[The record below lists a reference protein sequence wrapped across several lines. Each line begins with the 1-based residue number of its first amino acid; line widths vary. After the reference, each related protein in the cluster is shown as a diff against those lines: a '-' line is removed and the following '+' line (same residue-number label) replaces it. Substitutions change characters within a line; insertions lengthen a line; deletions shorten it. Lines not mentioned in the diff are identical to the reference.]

1 MIDSKKD
8 PFAFNGTIKW
18 GTAGFFVLLH
28 VLPLSLFW
36 LGFQPQDLMAAFVF
50 YVMMAFGITAGYHR
64 YFAHKTFQTNRVMQ
78 FLFAVLGSLTFQR
91 VLPWAAQH
99 RHHHRSSDTEKDLH
113 SPIRGLLWSH
123 LLWMFQGRDYK
134 AIVATVPDLTKYPE
148 LRWINRWCYLVP
160 ATAIA
165 VCYAVGGWSMVIGG
179 FVLAVVFTWHIMLS
193 INSLTHLMGKRRYVT
208 TDTSRNSFLLAILAF
223 GEGWHNNHHY
233 FSTST
238 RQGFKWWEIDVSYY
252 LLKVLSAFGLVK
264 KMRSIPAVLAKRNLI
279 ADGHFDVGEARAAQ
293 LRMKFLGRRNL
304 VPQVFMHVFSI
315 AGAVTVATLLV
326 VFAALNGNTH
336 LIVGGAIFGATLLAF
351 FILHIWKFGV
361 SRNNLYLLIA
371 GAVTPLFIM
380 LGRVTPV
387 AWAVLATVIVTVGM
401 VILARAIRKRI
412 GSLEILANVLIAV
425 AVAFTLL
432 VFWKGGFI
440 EGWVLYYCVAAV
452 VLFTGAYRYRY
463 AFEVMRLQPLFQLVL
478 LAGSTSYFFFLN
490 HLIG

>member
-1 MIDSKKD
+1 MTEQKKD
-8 PFAFNGTIKW
+8 PFQFNGKIKW
-18 GTAGFFVLLH
+18 GTAGFFFLLH
-28 VLPLSLFW
+28 VLPLALFW
-36 LGFQPQDLMAAFVF
+36 TGIQRQDLIAAFIL
-50 YVMMAFGITAGYHR
+50 YCLMAFGITAGYHR
-64 YFAHKTFQTNRVMQ
+64 YFAHKTYQTNRVVQ
-78 FLFAVLGSLTFQR
+78 FFFAVLGSLTFQR

-160 ATAIA
+160 ATAMAI
-165 VCYAVGGWSMVIGG
+165 CYAIGGWSMVVGG
-179 FVLAVVFTWHIMLS
+179 FVLSVVFTWHIMLS
-193 INSLTHLMGKRRYVT
+193 INSLTHLMGRRRYVT

-252 LLKVLSAFGLVK
+252 LLKGMSLFGLVK

-279 ADGHFDVGEARAAQ
+279 ADGHVDVGELRAAE
-293 LRMKFLGRRNL
+293 LRMKFLGRPKV
-304 VPQVFMHVFSI
+304 VPRIIAHVLTI
-315 AGAVTVATLLV
+315 AGAVTVTTLLV
-326 VFAALNGNTH
+326 VFASIHGNVH
-336 LIVGGAIFGATLLAF
+336 LIVGGAVFGATLLAF

-361 SRNNLYLLIA
+361 SRNNLYLLVA
-371 GAVTPLFIM
+371 GAVTPLFVL

-387 AWAVLATVIVTVGM
+387 AWAVLATVLVTVGL
-401 VILARAIRKRI
+401 VILARVVRKRI
-412 GSLEILANVLIAV
+412 DSLETVANILIAS
-425 AVAFTLL
+425 AVAMTLL
-432 VFWKGGFI
+432 IFWKGGFI
-440 EGWVLYYCVAAV
+440 ESSMLYYCLVAI
-452 VLFTGAYRYRY
+452 VLFAGAYRYRY

-478 LAGSTSYFFFLN
+478 FAGSTSYFFFLQQ
-490 HLIG
+490 LIA

>member
-1 MIDSKKD
+1 MTEQKKD
-8 PFAFNGTIKW
+8 PFQFNGTIKW
-18 GTAGFFVLLH
+18 GTAAFFLLLH
-28 VLPLSLFW
+28 LLPITLIW
-36 LGFQPQDLMAAFVF
+36 TGIQRQDFLAAFIL

-64 YFAHKTFQTNRVMQ
+64 YFAHKTFQTNRVVQ
-78 FLFAVLGSLTFQR
+78 FFFAMLGSLTFQR

-113 SPIRGLLWSH
+113 SPVRGLLWSH

-134 AIVATVPDLTKYPE
+134 AIVKTVPDLMKYPE

-160 ATAIA
+160 ATAIGI
-165 VCYAVGGWSMVIGG
+165 CYAIGGWSMVVGG
-179 FVLAVVFTWHIMLS
+179 FVLAVVFTWHVMLS

-238 RQGFKWWEIDVSYY
+238 RQGFKWWEIDISYY
-252 LLKVLSAFGLVK
+252 LLKLLSVFGLVK
-264 KMRSIPAVLAKRNLI
+264 KMRSIPEVLAKRNLI
-279 ADGHFDVGEARAAQ
+279 ADGHFDVGEARAAD
-293 LRMKFLGRRNL
+293 LRMKFLGRPKL
-304 VPQVFMHVFSI
+304 IPQVLIHVLSI
-315 AGAVTVATLLV
+315 AGAVAVTTLLV
-326 VFAALNGNTH
+326 VFAALNGNVH
-336 LIVGGAIFGATLLAF
+336 LIVGGAIFGSTLLAF

-361 SRNNLYLLIA
+361 SRNNLYLLVA
-371 GAVTPLFIM
+371 GAVTPLFVM

-401 VILARAIRKRI
+401 VILARSIRQRI
-412 GSLEILANVLIAV
+412 LSLEIVANVLIAL

-440 EGWVLYYCVAAV
+440 EGRMLYYCIAAV
-452 VLFTGAYRYRY
+452 MLFAGAYRYRY
-463 AFEVMRLQPLFQLVL
+463 AFEVMHLKPLFQLVL